1 MVWAF
6 IQGQLAVAKPLIIP
20 RVAMIFGKSNL
31 PLQAIED
38 SDKIESIEENSM
50 KIIVATAKLVRF
62 TDWLL
67 SLINRQLVIL
77 FCTIAIGLSG
87 CVKYDTG
94 VNFSSLNYGEIVEH
108 IQLGEQ
114 LNSFNQQA
122 VQTWI
127 ASIEQRT
134 KQAEGKL
141 ERISDRE
148 FKIIIPFNNAQEL
161 VAKIDRYFNPTPVN
175 RENKSKFNAHMQ
187 INQNNFLLAVRNQL
201 IYDIDLRSLS
211 LKSSDSQVNVAA
223 QNFVDLDFRL
233 QSPWG
238 VKSSDTPGNITGVE
252 VPNENQ
258 VYWQLK
264 PGEFNHLDA
273 IFWLPNSLGI
283 GAILIILISGSGY
296 YLKYRQLPWQSQSK

>member
-1 MVWAF
+1 
-6 IQGQLAVAKPLIIP
+6 
-20 RVAMIFGKSNL
+20 MIFDKSNL
-31 PLQAIED
+31 PRQAIED

-50 KIIVATAKLVRF
+50 KIIVATDKLVRF
-62 TDWLL
+62 TDWYV
-67 SLINRQLVIL
+67 SLINRQLAIL

-94 VNFSSLNYGEIVEH
+94 VNFSSLNYGEIVER

-134 KQAEGKL
+134 KQAEGKI
-141 ERISDRE
+141 ERINDRE
-148 FKIIIPFNNAQEL
+148 FKIIIPFNSAQEL
-161 VAKIDRYFNPTPVN
+161 VAKIDRYFNPTSTD
-175 RENKSKFNAHMQ
+175 REDRATFNAHMQ
-187 INQNNFLLAVRNQL
+187 INQSNFLIVVRNQL

-211 LKSSDSQVNVAA
+211 LKSSDPQATVAA

-238 VKSSDTPGNITGVE
+238 VQNSDAPGNIVGVK
-252 VPNENQ
+252 VADRNQ
-258 VYWQLK
+258 VHWQLK
-264 PGEFNHLDA
+264 PGEINHIDA
-273 IFWLPNSLGI
+273 IFWLPNPLGI
-283 GAILIILISGSGY
+283 GAILISLISGGGY
-296 YLKYRQLPWQSQSK
+296 YLKYRQLPWQLQSK